1 MYFIHTFFKYQQET
15 FTGQNIIRAF
25 NQEEEYLF
33 LISKFEINCINE
45 IHNYFIENKY
55 DK

>member
-15 FTGQNIIRAF
+15 FMGQIFVF
-25 NQEEEYLF
+25 NF
-33 LISKFEINCINE
+33 KIEINCINE